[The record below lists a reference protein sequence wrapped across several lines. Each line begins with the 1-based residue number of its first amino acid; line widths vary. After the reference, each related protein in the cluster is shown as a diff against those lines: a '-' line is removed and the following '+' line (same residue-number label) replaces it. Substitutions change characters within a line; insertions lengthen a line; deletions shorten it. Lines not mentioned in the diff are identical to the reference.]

1 MGGLVWWSGDQVSNQ
16 QSSSKELR
24 QLILFFGH
32 HLPMGERKGACQS
45 PR

>member
-1 MGGLVWWSGDQVSNQ
+1 MGGLVWRSGDQASNQ
-16 QSSSKELR
+16 QSSSKEFR

-32 HLPMGERKGACQS
+32 HFPMVERKGACQS